1 MAMEIKN
8 KMEFDLKPSDAPED
22 PDRYYLR
29 ALGGQKLK
37 IERQTEALA
46 KLQRLYEQSVDKCS
60 IGEAVNFLGETIKN
74 KIGKL
79 YARIKNIGV

>member
-8 KMEFDLKPSDAPED
+8 RMEFDLKRRDGPED

-29 ALGGQKLK
+29 ALEVQRER
-37 IERQTEALA
+37 IEWQTEALA
-46 KLQRLYEQSVDKCS
+46 KFQRLYEQSVDKCS
-60 IGEAVNFLGETIKN
+60 IGEAIKFCGEVIKN

-79 YARIKNIGV
+79 YARIKNIGA